1 MAKRLLPKS
10 LTSISAK
17 LLAVIVITGIGINL
31 AIIFSIGAFQHH
43 VAAPF
48 HAHLARY
55 VAYLVDDL
63 GSPPERAQATLI
75 AAQTGMIITFE
86 SGSRSWSTAPGFQP
100 FSRDRASTR
109 YDQGGI
115 EVVSYHGNFAVFVS
129 RTEGRIGFYLP
140 RQERAEKKVKLLV
153 LFLLVFISTL
163 LIVAFVAI
171 RWVLRPLGWLKR
183 GVDEV
188 GRGNLGHRVPEK
200 RCDELRDLSE
210 AFNAMTE
217 RLSRL
222 ITSKDQLLLDVSH
235 ELRTPITRIRVA
247 LAMLPDSDGKDS
259 IAEDL
264 AEIEAKITEL
274 LETARTL
281 GVKAELNRRPVDLA
295 AVVQQ
300 VAEMYANQPP
310 GVVLDG
316 IEEVGPLMLDE
327 NQILKALRNVVD
339 NAVKYS
345 RPDSAPVRVSLSRHQ
360 AEAVIR
366 VRDFGIGIA
375 AEDLPFVFEP
385 FYRADKARSP
395 RGGFGLGLSLVKT
408 IISAHNG
415 RVDIE
420 SLPGSG
426 TTVTIHLG
434 DVAD

>member
-1 MAKRLLPKS
+1 MAKRILPKP

-17 LLAVIVITGIGINL
+17 LLTVIVLTGIGINL

-43 VAAPF
+43 VAAPY

-63 GSPPERAQATLI
+63 GSPPERARAMQL
-75 AAQTGMIITFE
+75 AAQTDMIITFE
-86 SGSRSWSTAPGFQP
+86 SGSRKWSTAPDVHP
-100 FSRDRASTR
+100 FPLDQARTRFDR
-109 YDQGGI
+109 GGV
-115 EVVSYHGNFAVFVS
+115 EVVTYRGSFAVFVN
-129 RTEGRIGFYLP
+129 RGQGRIGFYMP

-188 GRGNLGHRVPEK
+188 GRGNLGYRVPEK

-222 ITSKDQLLLDVSH
+222 IKSKDQLLLDVSH

-259 IAEDL
+259 IVEDL

-295 AVVQQ
+295 ALLQQ
-300 VAEMYANQPP
+300 VAEVYQNQPP
-310 GVVLDG
+310 GVVLDI
-316 IEEVGPLMLDE
+316 IETGAPLMLDE
-327 NQILKALRNVVD
+327 NMMLKALRNVVD

-345 RPDSAPVRVSLSRHQ
+345 RPDSAPVRASLSRHQ
-360 AEAVIR
+360 GAAVIR
-366 VRDFGIGIA
+366 VQDFGIGIA

-420 SLPGSG
+420 SQPGSG

>member
-17 LLAVIVITGIGINL
+17 LLVVILMTGIGINL

-63 GSPPERAQATLI
+63 GTPPDRGRAAQI
-75 AAQTGMIITFE
+75 AAQTAMIITFE
-86 SGSRSWSTAPGFQP
+86 SGGRKWSTAPAFQP
-100 FSRDRASTR
+100 FPRDRARTR
-109 YDQGGI
+109 YNQGGI
-115 EVVSYHGNFAVFVS
+115 EVVAYHGNYAVFV
-129 RTEGRIGFYLP
+129 TGAEGRIGFYLP
-140 RQERAEKKVKLLV
+140 RQERAEKKLKLL
-153 LFLLVFISTL
+153 LLLLLVTISL
-163 LIVAFVAI
+163 LMIVAFVAI

-188 GRGNLGHRVPEK
+188 GRGNLKHRVPEK
-200 RCDELRDLSE
+200 RCDELRELSE
-210 AFNAMTE
+210 AFNTMTE

-222 ITSKDQLLLDVSH
+222 ITAKDRLLLDVSH

-247 LAMLPDSDGKDS
+247 LAMLPDSDGKES

-281 GVKAELNRRPVDLA
+281 GVKAELNLRSVDP
-295 AVVQQ
+295 AVLLQQ
-300 VAEMYANQPP
+300 VAEMYQNQPP

-316 IEEVGPLMLDE
+316 IEKGAPLMLDE
-327 NQILKALRNVVD
+327 NQMLKALRNVVD
-339 NAVKYS
+339 NAIKYS
-345 RPDSAPVRVSLSRHQ
+345 RPDSAPVRVSVSRDQ
-360 AEAVIR
+360 AAAVIR

-408 IISAHNG
+408 IITAHNG
-415 RVDIE
+415 RVDIQ
-420 SLPGSG
+420 SQVGAG

-434 DVAD
+434 DVPD

>member
-1 MAKRLLPKS
+1 MAKRILPKS

-17 LLAVIVITGIGINL
+17 LLAVIVIAGIGINL

-48 HAHLARY
+48 HVHLARY

-63 GSPPERAQATLI
+63 GTPPDRGRAEHI
-75 AAQTGMIITFE
+75 AAQTAMIITLE
-86 SGSRSWSTAPGFQP
+86 SRDQSWSTTPDFKP
-100 FSRDRASTR
+100 FPRDRARIR
-109 YDQGGI
+109 YQQGGI
-115 EVVSYHGNFAVFVS
+115 EVVAYHGNFAVFVS
-129 RTEGRIGFYLP
+129 RAEGRIGFYLP
-140 RQERAEKKVKLLV
+140 RQDQAEKKLKLLV
-153 LFLLVFISTL
+153 LVLLVFISL
-163 LIVAFVAI
+163 LMIAAFVAI
-171 RWVLRPLGWLKR
+171 RWVMRPLGWLKR

-188 GRGNLGHRVPEK
+188 GRGNLAHRVVEK
-200 RCDELRDLSE
+200 RCDELGELAE

-217 RLSRL
+217 RLRRL
-222 ITSKDQLLLDVSH
+222 ITAKDQLLLDVSH

-247 LAMLPDSDGKDS
+247 LAMLPDSDGKTS

-281 GVKAELNRRPVDLA
+281 GVKAELNLRFVDPATVLR
-295 AVVQQ
+295 Q
-300 VAEMYANQPP
+300 VAEMYKDQPP
-310 GVVLDG
+310 GVVLEV
-316 IEEVGPLMLDE
+316 IETGAPLMLDE
-327 NQILKALRNVVD
+327 NQVHKALRNVID

-345 RPDSAPVRVSLSRHQ
+345 RPDSAPVRVSLNRHQ
-360 AEAVIR
+360 GAAVIR
-366 VRDFGIGIA
+366 IQDFGIGIGT
-375 AEDLPFVFEP
+375 EDLPFVFEP

-408 IISAHNG
+408 IITAHNG

-420 SLPGSG
+420 SQLGAG

-434 DVAD
+434 GRC

>member
-1 MAKRLLPKS
+1 MAKRILPKS

-17 LLAVIVITGIGINL
+17 LLAVIVIAGIGINL

-48 HAHLARY
+48 HVHLARY

-63 GSPPERAQATLI
+63 GTPPDRGRAEHI
-75 AAQTGMIITFE
+75 AAQTAMIITLE
-86 SGSRSWSTAPGFQP
+86 SRDQSWSTTPDFKP
-100 FSRDRASTR
+100 FPRDRARIR
-109 YDQGGI
+109 YQQGGI
-115 EVVSYHGNFAVFVS
+115 EVVAYHGNFAVFVS
-129 RTEGRIGFYLP
+129 RAEGRIGFYLP
-140 RQERAEKKVKLLV
+140 RQDQAEKKLKLLV
-153 LFLLVFISTL
+153 LLLLVFISL
-163 LIVAFVAI
+163 LMIAAFVAI
-171 RWVLRPLGWLKR
+171 RWVMRPLGWLKR

-188 GRGNLGHRVPEK
+188 GRGNLAHRVVEK
-200 RCDELRDLSE
+200 RCDELGELAE

-217 RLSRL
+217 RLRRL
-222 ITSKDQLLLDVSH
+222 ITAKDQLLLDVSH

-247 LAMLPDSDGKDS
+247 LAMLPDSDGKTS

-281 GVKAELNRRPVDLA
+281 GVKAELNLRFVDPATVLR
-295 AVVQQ
+295 Q
-300 VAEMYANQPP
+300 VAEMYKDQPP
-310 GVVLDG
+310 GVVLEV
-316 IEEVGPLMLDE
+316 IETGAPLMLDE
-327 NQILKALRNVVD
+327 NQVHKALRNVID

-345 RPDSAPVRVSLSRHQ
+345 RPDSAPVRVSLNRHQ
-360 AEAVIR
+360 GAAVIR
-366 VRDFGIGIA
+366 IQDFGIGIGT
-375 AEDLPFVFEP
+375 EDLPFVFEP

-408 IISAHNG
+408 IITAHNG

-420 SLPGSG
+420 SQLGAG

-434 DVAD
+434 GRC